1 LELANWLVLRGA
13 KKLVLSS
20 RFGLKNGYQTQR
32 VNSLKSR
39 RVSVHISTSDVCS
52 KSGCL
57 SLIQEANELGPVDG
71 IFNLAM
77 VLKDGIFENQTVENF
92 TACLAPKVQAS
103 KHLDE
108 ITRSSC
114 LQLRYFIVF
123 SSFSSGQGFPG
134 QTNYGMANSVMER
147 ICEKRKLDGFP
158 ALAIQWS
165 AIGEVLCK
173 CFQVLILIGIL
184 GGVSDSAA
192 KKLQGEGNPRDYS
205 ATSIDLSCGAGQP
218 IEPRLHHC
226 VEHCC
231 CRQTKEK

>member
-20 RFGLKNGYQTQR
+20 RFGLINGYQTQR

-52 KSGCL
+52 KRGCL

-77 VLKDGIFENQTVENF
+77 VLKDGLFENQRVENF
-92 TACLAPKVQAS
+92 TACLAPKVQSS

-108 ITRSSC
+108 ITRRSC
-114 LQLRYFIVF
+114 PQLRYFVVF
-123 SSFSSGQGFPG
+123 SSFSCGQGFPS

-147 ICEKRKLDGFP
+147 ICEQRKRDGFP

-165 AIGEVLCK
+165 AIGEVFCK
-173 CFQVLILIGIL
+173 YLQVLVLTNSL
-184 GGVSDSAA
+184 GGDGGSAA
-192 KKLQGEGNPRDYS
+192 KKLQGEGNFWDYS
-205 ATSIDLSCGAGQP
+205 ATNINVS
-218 IEPRLHHC
+218 
-226 VEHCC
+226 
-231 CRQTKEK
+231 

>member
-1 LELANWLVLRGA
+1 LGLELANWLVLRGA

-77 VLKDGIFENQTVENF
+77 VLKDGLFENQRVENF
-92 TACLAPKVQAS
+92 TACLAPKVQSS

-108 ITRSSC
+108 ITRRSC
-114 LQLRYFIVF
+114 PPIKIFHCVLFVFLWTRLSRPNQLRNGEFRHGENLRKAQTRWF
-123 SSFSSGQGFPG
+123 SSLGDP
-134 QTNYGMANSVMER
+134 MER
-147 ICEKRKLDGFP
+147 YRRSTL
-158 ALAIQWS
+158 
-165 AIGEVLCK
+165 
-173 CFQVLILIGIL
+173 
-184 GGVSDSAA
+184 
-192 KKLQGEGNPRDYS
+192 
-205 ATSIDLSCGAGQP
+205 
-218 IEPRLHHC
+218 
-226 VEHCC
+226 
-231 CRQTKEK
+231 